1 MVSTKDS
8 YILSIDTSTRSCS
21 VALTLG
27 GLADGIV
34 VASLLLNNS
43 VTHSRR
49 LLSAIDSLLKTT
61 DTDWKAISG
70 IAIGLGPGSFT
81 GLRIGLATAKG
92 LATAAALP
100 LLGVASLDGIASSCV
115 TDKLVCS
122 VLDARKKEVYAAF
135 YRQEAGG
142 EMHRQKDI
150 VAIRPD
156 LLAEKIIE
164 PTLFVG
170 DAVPLYRDVFSDK
183 LSEKAFFAPAHLNIP
198 NAANLGLLADKLLKS
213 NTYLNIAEASPLYVR
228 ASDAELSLGIKI

>member
-1 MVSTKDS
+1 MTSVKDS

-21 VALTLG
+21 VALTVG
-27 GLADGIV
+27 GLSDGNV

-61 DTDWKAISG
+61 ETDWEAISG

-81 GLRIGLATAKG
+81 GLRIGMATAKG
-92 LATAAALP
+92 LATAAKLP
-100 LLGVASLDGIASSCV
+100 LLGVASLDGIASSCS

-135 YRQEAGG
+135 YRQDAKGK
-142 EMHRQKDI
+142 MHRQKDI
-150 VAIRPD
+150 VAISPN
-156 LLAEKIIE
+156 LLAEQTIE
-164 PTLFVG
+164 PTLFIG
-170 DAVPLYRDVFSDK
+170 DAVPLYMDVWSEK
-183 LSEKAFFAPAHLNIP
+183 LGDKAFFAPAHLNIP
-198 NAANLGLLADKLLKS
+198 NAANLGLLADELLKS